1 METFT
6 VGCINSDFCDA
17 FTTFYSEAEYDIYGD
32 DWMCADCYDAEEM
45 DFYGWSDSD
54 ALASA
59 GHGMDE
65 DY

>member
-1 METFT
+1 MNTFT
-6 VGCINSDFCDA
+6 VACLNYEICGA
-17 FTTFYSEAEYDIYGD
+17 EETFYSEAEYDIYGD
-32 DWMCADCYDAEEM
+32 DYICAACYDSEEM
-45 DFYGWSDSD
+45 DFYGWSDSE